1 MPSENHPQKLL
12 RIPQI
17 NFFSLLPLPP
27 KQLKQKNSR
36 YKMWPIDQL
45 FIELGVILNFC
56 GRNFGD
62 CVVSKV
68 LNSEINPIGQKN
80 RGIQVLDQN
89 WPLWVSYCPPIEM
102 IMPAYSTR
110 QWPSLDSGSS
120 GPSVFE
126 PFGYMISVVLRYFFP
141 SYPPKQKQNF
151 NSHLIAS
158 FFETGAIATLSKSR
172 NSTIVGQEVPNI

>member
-1 MPSENHPQKLL
+1 
-12 RIPQI
+12 
-17 NFFSLLPLPP
+17 
-27 KQLKQKNSR
+27 
-36 YKMWPIDQL
+36 
-45 FIELGVILNFC
+45 
-56 GRNFGD
+56 
-62 CVVSKV
+62 
-68 LNSEINPIGQKN
+68 
-80 RGIQVLDQN
+80 
-89 WPLWVSYCPPIEM
+89 
-102 IMPAYSTR
+102 MPAYSTR

-172 NSTIVGQEVPNI
+172 NSTIVGQEVPNIQGPFIYYVTTKEEDGDRSNAYFYLQGGAEDLKYLRTSIFKHFGSYFANLWNLINIQTRY